1 MPEAQTYAKCYVSF
15 KQITVAIMLTVKLV
29 NNTKWVH
36 RKKRMELYLCQ
47 GPNWTTHSFISNP
60 YKTHRNS
67 LYSHGRFGFAIWL
80 AAKITVDL
88 EFRKN

>member
-1 MPEAQTYAKCYVSF
+1 
-15 KQITVAIMLTVKLV
+15 VKL
-29 NNTKWVH
+29 
-36 RKKRMELYLCQ
+36 YLRQ

-60 YKTHRNS
+60 YKAHRNI

-88 EFRKN
+88 EFRNNKTRITSSLIVTGSSE

>member
-1 MPEAQTYAKCYVSF
+1 
-15 KQITVAIMLTVKLV
+15 MLTVSLV

-36 RKKRMELYLCQ
+36 RKKRMELYLRQ

-60 YKTHRNS
+60 YETHRNI
-67 LYSHGRFGFAIWL
+67 LYSHGRFAFAIWL

-88 EFRKN
+88 EFRNNETRITSLLVVTGRSN